1 MVSGIGTALFY
12 SAFLPWASVC
22 VNTGWKDEPLGG
34 VLAEV
39 SIQEESLKKLCCDSQ
54 VLLDVD
60 PVDKTRN
67 KINKET
73 VGVVLWCVMMCY
85 VNVHISE
92 DSSSIKFMCD
102 PVFLFVAVRCFRM
115 MLPCRLMVK
124 TSSACP
130 IIARDFCT
138 CHWRRSEEVSPAG
151 TLRMKFTRPLL
162 LAKLERSY
170 RFGAVWLDT
179 SWGPNL

>member
-1 MVSGIGTALFY
+1 M
-12 SAFLPWASVC
+12 
-22 VNTGWKDEPLGG
+22 
-34 VLAEV
+34 
-39 SIQEESLKKLCCDSQ
+39 
-54 VLLDVD
+54 LLDVD
-60 PVDKTRN
+60 SVDKTKN

-73 VGVVLWCVMMCY
+73 VGVVMVCLGCSSKIAVMSCY

-102 PVFLFVAVRCFRM
+102 PVFLFVAVRCRFRM

-162 LAKLERSY
+162 LAKLERSD
-170 RFGAVWLDT
+170 RFGAVWLHT